1 MLQPWL
7 QGLSVLGMDYLMQV
21 MLLDAGG
28 NDFSNGT
35 KPPSNWAA
43 DYRGFLQKVQCNLL
57 PLNAQPYA
65 CGPL

>member
-1 MLQPWL
+1 
-7 QGLSVLGMDYLMQV
+7 MDYLMQV
-21 MLLDAGG
+21 VLLDAGG